1 MKRQIPFLI
10 IAAFLIGIFG
20 TRVGRPDVRVEIR
33 GPTQSC
39 PQFCIYLP
47 CDDSSSKPELAE
59 LPSLPSSTFVFF
71 LEPSWNS
78 SIPWNCPSPTSQSH
92 YGWLGL
98 GCGGLP
104 S

>member
-1 MKRQIPFLI
+1 MKRQIPILI

-20 TRVGRPDVRVEIR
+20 IRVGHPDVRLEIR
-33 GPTQSC
+33 GSPQSC
-39 PQFCIYLP
+39 PQFCIYIP
-47 CDDSSSKPELAE
+47 CDDPSGKSEVAE
-59 LPSLPSSTFVFF
+59 LSLLPPSNFVFL
-71 LEPSWNS
+71 LEPSGIS
-78 SIPWNCPSPTSQSH
+78 VLPWNCPSPTSQSH

>member
-10 IAAFLIGIFG
+10 IAAFLIGIVG
-20 TRVGRPDVRVEIR
+20 TKVGRPDVRVEIR
-33 GPTQSC
+33 GSTQSC

-59 LPSLPSSTFVFF
+59 TPSLPPSTFVFF
-71 LEPSWNS
+71 LEPSCTS
-78 SIPWNCPSPTSQSH
+78 FLPWNCSSPTSQSH